1 MQAGDGKI
9 GDAGEHIG
17 EPRLCVDVVET
28 AGRDDGEH
36 DGGSIG
42 PALGAGEG
50 PVSTPERNSSQSAL
64 GRIVRETNPAIFQ
77 ETGKAIPALQHVI
90 DRLDHLGRFAEHGA
104 LPFQPLVH
112 VIEQRLALFLPR
124 GQPFCGAQSIDL
136 AFDIKQRLVPL
147 DGLQCDRR
155 DRLAFAFA
163 VTGTFLD
170 VGKLKEFA
178 PRVRMT
184 KCEGDRYPVHPT
196 TRWTRCAPMLGNA
209 TLPIRSPRIERSSS
223 VRAATGY
230 RPQGCNWHSLP
241 RVGLL
246 VSTTARRCG
255 HMIFATAFAVTRPA
269 AWHREQADVH
279 ALLPLLATYL
289 GHTRYS
295 DTAYYVTATAEL
307 LGRICRRWSCM
318 STRFS
323 LPALLASFF
332 HHRMTKQRN
341 ASRATLASYR
351 DVLAFFDELETKR
364 KNTIQTRN
372 ARLAAIRSFFTMS
385 LRTTR
390 QRCCNAA
397 PCAKSNRQYHD
408 ARGQEWV
415 HAARSELFAEVYPAP

>member
-1 MQAGDGKI
+1 
-9 GDAGEHIG
+9 
-17 EPRLCVDVVET
+17 
-28 AGRDDGEH
+28 
-36 DGGSIG
+36 
-42 PALGAGEG
+42 
-50 PVSTPERNSSQSAL
+50 
-64 GRIVRETNPAIFQ
+64 
-77 ETGKAIPALQHVI
+77 
-90 DRLDHLGRFAEHGA
+90 
-104 LPFQPLVH
+104 
-112 VIEQRLALFLPR
+112 
-124 GQPFCGAQSIDL
+124 
-136 AFDIKQRLVPL
+136 
-147 DGLQCDRR
+147 
-155 DRLAFAFA
+155 
-163 VTGTFLD
+163 
-170 VGKLKEFA
+170 
-178 PRVRMT
+178 
-184 KCEGDRYPVHPT
+184 
-196 TRWTRCAPMLGNA
+196 
-209 TLPIRSPRIERSSS
+209 
-223 VRAATGY
+223 
-230 RPQGCNWHSLP
+230 
-241 RVGLL
+241 
-246 VSTTARRCG
+246 
-255 HMIFATAFAVTRPA
+255 MIFATAFAVTRPA